1 MMLSFDRKRGSA
13 WMRGWKNWALSVAET
28 GLPTIAGRLWICGDK
43 SGKDRSLRQ
52 LLQISATGVG
62 AAEGSG
68 RVRTI
73 F

>member
-1 MMLSFDRKRGSA
+1 MGLSFDRKRGGA

-43 SGKDRSLRQ
+43 SGKDRR
-52 LLQISATGVG
+52 VG
-62 AAEGSG
+62 AAEGCDLLIL
-68 RVRTI
+68 I